1 MQEHKAKIAIA
12 SGKRVR
18 HMFRGAGAAESSVS
32 PREIASSI
40 SRSSTPASCYV
51 KQGLSRSTTTMTMT
65 TTARKPGMKPE
76 MRQAIARIESTM
88 LGQSKC
94 Y

>member
-1 MQEHKAKIAIA
+1 
-12 SGKRVR
+12 
-18 HMFRGAGAAESSVS
+18 
-32 PREIASSI
+32 
-40 SRSSTPASCYV
+40 
-51 KQGLSRSTTTMTMT
+51 MTMT